1 MRALRTIEADGFEI
15 IMSIVNPIVDP
26 MASKVAARDRL
37 GKEARYKDV
46 IAEMVRAPEYFQ
58 SVKGQENIGDEEAE
72 RLEILMHKAGKF
84 EKVTRTGEIIA
95 DNRGRVWYRYDG
107 AWERGEIHT
116 LGDALPDGAV
126 WREDL
131 SVNQLR
137 SIHEHEELEKI
148 AMLSPESRVQA
159 AEVEIQAAK
168 RAAVIRRMESEITG
182 ETEGLEDARTWYRRE
197 IARISS
203 KYNIPSPKNI
213 DES

>member
-95 DNRGRVWYRYDG
+95 DNRGRVWYPVRWSLG
-107 AWERGEIHT
+107 ARRNPYARGHT
-116 LGDALPDGAV
+116 AGRCGMARGLISITNC
-126 WREDL
+126 DL
-131 SVNQLR
+131 YMS
-137 SIHEHEELEKI
+137 
-148 AMLSPESRVQA
+148 
-159 AEVEIQAAK
+159 
-168 RAAVIRRMESEITG
+168 T
-182 ETEGLEDARTWYRRE
+182 
-197 IARISS
+197 
-203 KYNIPSPKNI
+203 KN
-213 DES
+213 